1 MYPNCTLKCIL
12 GNYIDLTNFHSVWSK
27 VGSDIRRVLSMI
39 LFWEFFK
46 LHFPGFIVGQIFKKL
61 FLGLSILKIV
71 AAIEAKNEIKP

>member
-1 MYPNCTLKCIL
+1 
-12 GNYIDLTNFHSVWSK
+12 
-27 VGSDIRRVLSMI
+27 MI

-71 AAIEAKNEIKP
+71 AAIEARNEIKP